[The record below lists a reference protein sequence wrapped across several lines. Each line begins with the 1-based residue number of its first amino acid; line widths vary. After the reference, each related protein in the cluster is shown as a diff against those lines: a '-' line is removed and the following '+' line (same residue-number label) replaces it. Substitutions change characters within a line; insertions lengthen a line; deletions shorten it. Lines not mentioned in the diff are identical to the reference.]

1 MAYKVKKQ
9 YINSFAGGIKKALKD
24 LTQNEILS
32 LSEKTR
38 NTYFVEEKPKKK
50 KKDDRAE
57 S

>member
-38 NTYFVEEKPKKK
+38 NTYFVEDKPKKK
-50 KKDDRAE
+50 KKDD
-57 S
+57 SI